1 MDDYQS
7 TDLKYKHREF
17 VLKLV
22 GGLFVLIGGVVGLIE
37 YGVSIKKEIAF
48 KEIDIEGEENRSL
61 LNKQFELYFEA
72 SRLAAAI
79 ATEMNLK
86 TAKDETQLAVDKHN
100 FETLYFGPMVIVE
113 ERSGIPIPTATAQS
127 VDQGKYTADGDVER
141 RMIKFYLCV
150 FEKGNPCNPRNL
162 SLELADSC
170 RISLAKRSRERAD
183 KLQKILPLR
192 KWLKT
197 TGTEEAPRTP

>member
-7 TDLKYKHREF
+7 ADVKYKHREF

-22 GGLFVLIGGVVGLIE
+22 GGLFVLIGGFLGLIE

-48 KEIDIEGEENRSL
+48 KEVDIEGEENRFL

-79 ATEMNLK
+79 ATEMNPK
-86 TAKDETQLAVDKHN
+86 TAKDQTQLAVDKHS
-100 FETLYFGPMVIVE
+100 FEALYYGAMVIVE
-113 ERSGIPIPTATAQS
+113 ERSRTSISTATAQS

-141 RMIKFYLCV
+141 RMIEFHRCV
-150 FEKGNPCNPRNL
+150 FDNGNNCTPRNL
-162 SLELADSC
+162 ALALADSC
-170 RISLAKRSRERAD
+170 RISLAKRSRERVD
-183 KLQKILPLR
+183 KLQNTLPLR

-197 TGTEEAPRTP
+197 TGTEEAPGTP

>member
-7 TDLKYKHREF
+7 ADVKYKHREF

-22 GGLFVLIGGVVGLIE
+22 GGFFVLIGGVVGLFE

-48 KEIDIEGEENRSL
+48 KEVDIEGEENRYL
-61 LNKQFELYFEA
+61 LNKQSEMYFEA

-79 ATEMNLK
+79 ATEMNPK
-86 TAKDETQLAVDKHN
+86 TAKDQTQLAADKHS

-113 ERSGIPIPTATAQS
+113 ERSGTPMPTAIGQS

-141 RMIKFYLCV
+141 RMIEFHRCV
-150 FEKGNPCNPRNL
+150 FDNENPCNPGNL

-170 RISLAKRSRERAD
+170 RISLAKRSRERVEE
-183 KLQKILPLR
+183 LQKTLPLR
-192 KWLKT
+192 KLLTT
-197 TGTEEAPRTP
+197 TGTEKAPGTP

>member
-7 TDLKYKHREF
+7 ADVKYKHRDF

-22 GGLFVLIGGVVGLIE
+22 GGLFVLIGGVVGLFE

-48 KEIDIEGEENRSL
+48 KEVDIKGEENRSL

-72 SRLAAAI
+72 SRLAASI
-79 ATEMNLK
+79 AAEMNPK
-86 TAKDETQLAVDKHN
+86 TAKDQTQLALDKHN

-113 ERSGIPIPTATAQS
+113 ERSGTPVPTATAQS

-141 RMIKFYLCV
+141 RMIEFHRCV
-150 FEKGNPCNPRNL
+150 FEKGNTCDPRNL
-162 SLELADSC
+162 SLALADSC
-170 RISLAKRSRERAD
+170 RISLAKRSRERVD
-183 KLQKILPLR
+183 ELQKTLPLR
-192 KWLKT
+192 KWLT
-197 TGTEEAPRTP
+197 TTDTKEAPGTP